1 VTSAGGHI
9 AVVTGY
15 DATMA
20 SASTVSDKLDGIA
33 YGLKLG
39 YDFNVIDHGLL
50 GVEAQVSQSTAE
62 FDNGLGD
69 TLKFCRDMRACA

>member
-1 VTSAGGHI
+1 
-9 AVVTGY
+9 
-15 DATMA
+15 MA

-50 GVEAQVSQSTAE
+50 GVEAQVSQSTA
-62 FDNGLGD
+62 
-69 TLKFCRDMRACA
+69 